1 MKEVWRRCALGAAL
15 MLSATNFLS
24 CMHELKLVS
33 ITVHPA
39 AFTFPTPDPNV
50 QGVFT
55 ALGNY
60 IHPPDTRDITDKV
73 TWKTDVPQLIQIN
86 GGVVSPQPGNVCG
99 IADVSASLQDNGN
112 LVIGYA
118 TVTVNDPTNP
128 LCPGGSQTKGVLTV
142 GLTGNGTGT
151 VTSSPG
157 GINCPTGA
165 CGAQFNV
172 GDTIVL
178 TATPNAGSAFGTWTG
193 CGSTNGNTCSVLIAT
208 GSTPV
213 SVSFDLTP

>member
-1 MKEVWRRCALGAAL
+1 MKAVWRRCALGAAL
-15 MLSATNFLS
+15 ILTATNFLS

-33 ITVHPA
+33 ITVQPPTA
-39 AFTFPTPDPNV
+39 TFLTPDTNG
-50 QGVFT
+50 QIVFT

-60 IHPPDTRDITDKV
+60 IHPPDTRDITNKV
-73 TWKTDVPQLIQIN
+73 TWATDVPQLIQIN
-86 GGVVSPQPGNVCG
+86 GGVVSPLGGCG
-99 IADVSASLQDNGN
+99 IADISASLRDKGN
-112 LVIGYA
+112 LVTGYA

-128 LCPGGSQTKGVLTV
+128 VCPGGSQTKGVLTV

-172 GDTIVL
+172 GDTVVL
-178 TATPNAGSAFGTWTG
+178 TATPDAGSVFGTWTG
-193 CGSTNGNTCSVLIAT
+193 CDSTNGTTCSVLMPT
-208 GSTPV
+208 GSTAV
-213 SVSFDLTP
+213 SVRFDLTPSP